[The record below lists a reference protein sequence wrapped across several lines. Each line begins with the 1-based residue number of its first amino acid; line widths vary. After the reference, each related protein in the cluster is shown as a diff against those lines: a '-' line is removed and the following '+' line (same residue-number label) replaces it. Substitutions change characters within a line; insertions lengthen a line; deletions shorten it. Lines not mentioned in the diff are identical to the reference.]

1 MLLIFSHYI
10 LCLFFLQHLK
20 MEVDSEQENFIRLF
34 SLVNESIVPQLRKF
48 FLEVWER
55 QFPANSWC
63 DSSDTRNDLLKMIKG
78 GRRDAL
84 VKDRILKEKVD
95 DWDFTCVSKA
105 LSALGVNE
113 LETTSIDKLRNARNK
128 ICHLSSGK
136 VSDKEK
142 DEIFIEV
149 NNVYDD
155 LAWPKDAV
163 KTFEH
168 EPLTTEYVKQLKA
181 KLEDERIAGNL
192 QLEMIM
198 LFP

>member
-1 MLLIFSHYI
+1 
-10 LCLFFLQHLK
+10 
-20 MEVDSEQENFIRLF
+20 MEVDSEQENLFRLF

-63 DSSDTRNDLLKMIKG
+63 DSSDNRNDLLKMIIG

-105 LSALGVNE
+105 LSALDINE
-113 LETTSIDKLRNARNK
+113 LETTCIDKLRNARNK
-128 ICHLSSGK
+128 ISHLSSGK

-142 DEIFIEV
+142 DEIFTEV
-149 NNVYDD
+149 NNVYDA
-155 LAWPKDAV
+155 LAWPKGAV
-163 KTFEH
+163 KKFEY
-168 EPLTTEYVKQLKA
+168 ERLTTEYVKQLKA
-181 KLEDERIAGNL
+181 KLDDERRAGNFEEYFVTYSIRFL
-192 QLEMIM
+192 L
-198 LFP
+198 LYNV